1 MGIDLGTANTL
12 VYLKSKGIVLNE
24 PSVVAIGDDGKVL
37 AVGNEAK
44 EMLGRTHP
52 GLRAIRPLKDGVIAD
67 FDAAGEMLGY
77 FISKALGKKR
87 GIRPRAVICVPTDIS
102 AVEEKAVMEAA
113 LRAGVRSVCIMK
125 EPMAAAMGAG
135 LDVTACE
142 GMMIVDIGG
151 GTSEVAVISLG
162 GIVSHKTIRTAG
174 DSHNEAISSFIRK
187 KYNIHVGAS
196 NAEKVKMQI
205 GTVKKQNKENSENKE
220 VVSGRSSVS
229 GMPSSTY
236 VTGGD
241 IRIALSSQISQLIEA
256 IKTVLE
262 DTPPEL
268 SSDIL
273 KNGIVLT
280 GGGALLDGL
289 PLAISEATGIKV
301 RVADEPLS
309 CVALGAGNFLLNNS
323 KDIFK

>member
-24 PSVVAIGDDGKVL
+24 PSVVAMSEDGKVL
-37 AVGNEAK
+37 AVGYEAK
-44 EMLGRTHP
+44 EMLGRTHDRI
-52 GLRAIRPLKDGVIAD
+52 RAVRPLKDGVIAD
-67 FDAAGEMLGY
+67 FEAAGAMLSY
-77 FISKALGKKR
+77 FIAKAIGKKR
-87 GIRPRAVICVPTDIS
+87 GIKPRAVICVPMGIT
-102 AVEEKAVMEAA
+102 AVEEKAVTEAA
-113 LRAGVRSVCIMK
+113 LRAGVRSVCIMR

-135 LDVTACE
+135 LDTTASE
-142 GMMIVDIGG
+142 GIMVVDIGG

-162 GIVSHKTIRTAG
+162 GIVTHKTIRTAG

-187 KYNIHVGAS
+187 KYNIHSGLS
-196 NAEKVKMQI
+196 NAEKVKIQI
-205 GTVKKQNKENSENKE
+205 GTVRKQNAENKE
-220 VVSGRSSVS
+220 IISGRSSLS

-236 VTGGD
+236 VTGAD
-241 IRIALSSQISQLIEA
+241 IRHALSGQIALLIEA
-256 IKTVLE
+256 IKNVLE

-268 SSDIL
+268 SADIL

-289 PLAISEATGIKV
+289 PFVISDATGINV
-301 RVADEPLS
+301 RVAEEPLN
-309 CVALGAGNFLLNNS
+309 CVALGAGSFLANNS